1 MDELKRIQDLWEEY
15 TKTRKDEQKNELIM
29 QYLPL
34 VKKIVV
40 RMMPNY
46 NNYFELDDLLSVGIF
61 GLVEAIERFDISKN
75 IKFETYAINRIRGKV
90 LDYMRKQDW
99 ASVSLRKRIKD
110 ISNAFLTLEMQYGRS
125 VSEEE
130 VAEFLDLDVE
140 KVRSTLHKSYIFNS
154 INFESLVYSEDGEK
168 VKLNDII
175 ESAEQDTVFEQI
187 EKKELKEVLGQILSE
202 LPENELRVIQLYYF
216 DELMIK
222 EIAQI
227 MELSE
232 SRISQIHSKVLGKLK
247 LQLQRRYG

>member
-1 MDELKRIQDLWEEY
+1 MEELKHTQDLWKEY
-15 TKTRKDEQKNELIM
+15 TKTRQDEQKNELIM
-29 QYLPL
+29 YYLPL

-140 KVRSTLHKSYIFNS
+140 KVRATLHKSYIFNS
-154 INFESLVYSEDGEK
+154 VNFESLVYSEDGEK
-168 VKLNDII
+168 VRLNDII
-175 ESAEQDTVFEQI
+175 ESSDQDTVFEQI
-187 EKKELKEVLGQILSE
+187 EKKEMKEILGKILSE

-216 DELMIK
+216 EELMIK

-227 MELSE
+227 MDLSE

-247 LQLQRRYG
+247 VQLQRRYN